1 MQTTRFRSEVRLCSL
16 KWFLTSEIWWC
27 AKRKYFFIQLV
38 LHLKG
43 APGVRSPRF
52 YKDSDKTDVNY
63 VDYFNIP
70 LVEIFKQA
78 VDGLE
83 FLHKQGYGLL
93 LHDFDKMILS
103 IICNFCNFWVLQIKY
118 CFIKAHRNLKP
129 ACLLLWKAP
138 KSKGNKNS
146 NQEETPKKS
155 CNCLNNAQTI
165 VKISDCSVYSGHES
179 DDFNCHRGLFSSPE
193 FAVSLFS

>member
-1 MQTTRFRSEVRLCSL
+1 
-16 KWFLTSEIWWC
+16 
-27 AKRKYFFIQLV
+27 V

-83 FLHKQGYGLL
+83 FLHEQGYGLL

-103 IICNFCNFWVLQIKY
+103 IIWNFCNF
-118 CFIKAHRNLKP
+118 
-129 ACLLLWKAP
+129 
-138 KSKGNKNS
+138 
-146 NQEETPKKS
+146 
-155 CNCLNNAQTI
+155 
-165 VKISDCSVYSGHES
+165 
-179 DDFNCHRGLFSSPE
+179 
-193 FAVSLFS
+193 